1 MVVGGGLIN
10 YIVNKTIGLNHWKE
24 VSLGMVVGKYRLLV
38 NSFCSSV
45 FYLLSIFYYFYYRIP
60 FLPSTLSKL
69 PVPCLYFEHP
79 HVLIYAKIC
88 FN

>member
-10 YIVNKTIGLNHWKE
+10 YIVNKTIGRQE

-69 PVPCLYFEHP
+69 TGTMSVF
-79 HVLIYAKIC
+79 
-88 FN
+88 